1 MLGVCPLV
9 FLAPVASLDP
19 QEPLDPLDP
28 LVLWRTYLLVSL
40 LICSVSSFPVQFCSS
55 VEEWKQPNDC
65 TVLSQVQDQASA
77 VVLRVLQAPQDFLGP
92 LALVLAQCLST
103 TSLLCYRVSTYMV
116 IQQTLIHSNLLLIVM
131 TENTIYNVYYVIST
145 L

>member
-40 LICSVSSFPVQFCSS
+40 LICSV
-55 VEEWKQPNDC
+55 
-65 TVLSQVQDQASA
+65 QDQASA

-103 TSLLCYRVSTYMV
+103 TSLLCYRGMTYGDM
-116 IQQTLIHSNLLLIVM
+116 
-131 TENTIYNVYYVIST
+131 
-145 L
+145 